1 MGSEEMRV
9 VFFRGAGRLQ
19 PVQQFLE
26 ELGSAEGRAAAEN
39 QVDRLGALSADD
51 PPLPAPWDE
60 QVEAELRALRVR
72 VGRDV
77 VRVVYRRSGNLFIL
91 LHAFE
96 ERGPVIAEEEV
107 RVARRNLAR
116 SKVVRRT
123 STEGLDTPIG
133 LSLEAH
139 LAAAELDDDYRRAR
153 ARLDP
158 FEQVARL
165 LIRYRI
171 DHGLSQTQLAERA
184 GISHSVVSRIETG
197 QHRTNLD
204 TLGKIARSLGRR
216 LVISFQPLL

>member
-26 ELGSAEGRAAAEN
+26 ELVPAERRAAAEN
-39 QVDRLGALSADD
+39 QIDRLGALSTDD
-51 PPLPAPWDE
+51 PPLPPPWDE
-60 QVEAELRALRVR
+60 QVETELRALRVR
-72 VGRDV
+72 VGRDAF
-77 VRVVYRRSGNLFIL
+77 RVVYRRSRTLFIL

-96 ERGPVIAEEEV
+96 ERGPVIPEDDL
-107 RVARRNLAR
+107 RSARRNLAR
-116 SKVVRRT
+116 SKVVRRP
-123 STEGLDTPIG
+123 SAGGLDTPIG

-139 LAAAELDDDYRRAR
+139 IAAGELDDDYRRAR
-153 ARLDP
+153 ARIDP

-204 TLGKIARSLGRR
+204 TLGRIALALGRR
-216 LVISFQPLL
+216 LVISFELRP